1 MEPAHIS
8 GLMLPKEAIKEF
20 KQIYRQEFGV
30 DLSEEEAQRRANN
43 LMAFY
48 RAVLEEDQPGAI
60 KKSEDL
66 TK

>member
-1 MEPAHIS
+1 MS
-8 GLMLPKEAIKEF
+8 MLPKEALNEF
-20 KQIYRQEFGV
+20 KQIYRKEYGI
-30 DLSEEEAQRRANN
+30 DLSDEEAQRRVNN